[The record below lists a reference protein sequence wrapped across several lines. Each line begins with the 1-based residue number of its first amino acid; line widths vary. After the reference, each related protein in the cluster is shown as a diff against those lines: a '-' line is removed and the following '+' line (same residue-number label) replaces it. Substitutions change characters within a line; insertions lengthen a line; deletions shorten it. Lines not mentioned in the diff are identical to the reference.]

1 MLEGSRLRERGMV
14 VDLGVG
20 PVSRWGKG
28 DPPRINTA
36 AGRPPP
42 GLPHRPMLS
51 RRLFPLKNRMPF
63 GACTRAPGKKK
74 KISFPANHPLSL
86 SFSRVMIR

>member
-1 MLEGSRLRERGMV
+1 MV

-86 SFSRVMIR
+86 SLSLAMIR

>member
-1 MLEGSRLRERGMV
+1 MV

-63 GACTRAPGKKK
+63 GACTRAPGKKRK
-74 KISFPANHPLSL
+74 YHSLRIIRSLSL
-86 SFSRVMIR
+86 SLAS